1 MTMRA
6 SAIASALV
14 PPRRFSIA
22 RASFWTVIIAPPRPH
37 IYWVP
42 RPPYRFA
49 AKARGTCPHAWSGAI
64 PPITL
69 ISTNIEE
76 YPLRRL
82 GRTDATEGVPV
93 KRKSGKPI
101 VDLEKKVSVVH
112 FNVGSGYLT
121 YLEQDAPEVAP
132 RVKSVVISKETQ

>member
-37 IYWVP
+37 VYWVP

-49 AKARGTCPHAWSGAI
+49 AKPREARPDDGSGASRA
-64 PPITL
+64 L
-69 ISTNIEE
+69 RLSVTNIEE

-82 GRTDATEGVPV
+82 QGVDSAEGVPV

-121 YLEQDAPEVAP
+121 YLEQDAPETAP
-132 RVKSVVISKETQ
+132 RVKSIVISKETQ